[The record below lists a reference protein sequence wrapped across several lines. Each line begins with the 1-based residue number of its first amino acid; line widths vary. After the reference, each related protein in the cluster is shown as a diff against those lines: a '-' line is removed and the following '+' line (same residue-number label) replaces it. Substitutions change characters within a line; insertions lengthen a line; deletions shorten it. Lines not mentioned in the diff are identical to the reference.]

1 VRGYRWWAG
10 ALTALLAIVGAPS
23 LAALEKVGAAP
34 AKTPVEVFY
43 AASLEDIMDNQLG
56 PAFERATGDAFVGF
70 PGGSKALAAEIRGG
84 LERADVFISAS
95 PTVDASLMD
104 KRNGNWVTHYKVFG
118 RTYLE
123 VGYNPHSRFAGQL
136 RSRPWY
142 QVVAEPGFRLGRTDP
157 ATDPKGALAQRALLL
172 AANQHHL
179 PALLRDATTSS
190 NVFPEESL
198 VGRVQAGDL
207 DAGFFYQVEALAA
220 KLPAV
225 PLAGYNFYASYTVAQ
240 LNRAPHQAAAAAF
253 VAFLTGPEAKA
264 LLAKDGME
272 PSGTH

>member
-10 ALTALLAIVGAPS
+10 TLAALVAIVGGPS

-34 AKTPVEVFY
+34 AKTPVDVFY
-43 AASLEDIMDNQLG
+43 AASLEDIMENQLG
-56 PAFERATGDAFVGF
+56 PSFERATGDTFVGF
-70 PGGSKALAAEIRGG
+70 PGGSKALAAEIRGR

-95 PTVDASLMD
+95 STVDASLMG
-104 KRNGNWVTHYKVFG
+104 KPHGNWVTHYKVFG

-157 ATDPKGALAQRALLL
+157 ATDPKGALARRALLL
-172 AANQHHL
+172 AASQHHL

-240 LNRAPHQAAAAAF
+240 LNRAPHPAAAAAF

-272 PSGTH
+272 PSGTR